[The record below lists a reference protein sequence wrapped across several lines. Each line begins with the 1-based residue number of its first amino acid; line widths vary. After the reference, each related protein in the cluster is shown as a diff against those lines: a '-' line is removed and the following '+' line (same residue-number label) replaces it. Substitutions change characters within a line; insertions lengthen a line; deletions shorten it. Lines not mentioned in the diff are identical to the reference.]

1 MEPVTGIFNT
11 RADAHRAITEL
22 EAAGI
27 APEDISV
34 LTPSSSEAEL
44 ANVPVTDAEQPGMGK
59 VMGGVV
65 GGAVG
70 AAGGLSL
77 SAAAAS
83 IFIPAVGPVLAI
95 GLLGAA
101 LFGAGGAVGGA
112 AAGEALEGGMD
123 EGLPVDE
130 VFVYEDALRQGRS
143 VVVVLAKESLR
154 ADIAREVMQ
163 QTGAESVDSART
175 SWWVGLRDAE
185 KESYTPPSEDFES
198 VERNYRSGFEA
209 ALCPPMR
216 GKTYDDAVD
225 YLSANYPEIY
235 SDDTFRRG
243 YQRGQSHYQDLIAKN
258 KSAGQVLPA

>member
-11 RADAHRAITEL
+11 HAEAQRAITEL

-27 APEDISV
+27 AAEHISV
-34 LTPSSSEAEL
+34 LMPGSSAEQL
-44 ANVPVTDAEQPGMGK
+44 ANVPVIDAEQTGMGK

-112 AAGEALEGGMD
+112 VAGEALEGGID

-130 VFVYEDALRQGRS
+130 MFVYEDALRQGRF
-143 VVVVLAKESLR
+143 VVVVLAEENLR
-154 ADIAREVMQ
+154 ADIAREVMRL
-163 QTGAESVDSART
+163 TGAESVDSART
-175 SWWVGLRDAE
+175 NWWVGLRDAE
-185 KESYTPPSEDFES
+185 KEGYTPPSENFES
-198 VERNYRSGFEA
+198 VERNYQSGFEA
-209 ALCPPMR
+209 ALRPQMR
-216 GKTYDDAVD
+216 GKTYEDGVG
-225 YLSANYPEIY
+225 YLSAKYPEIH
-235 SDDTFRRG
+235 SDDAFRRG
-243 YQRGQSHYQDLIAKN
+243 YQRGQSYYQHLIAKR
-258 KSAGQVLPA
+258 KSAG